1 MPELSR
7 PKGVFEERIDFDK
20 IEVAQDRR
28 QRNTL
33 AELRTLLRR
42 SEDLT
47 LSWAREVI
55 VRKKLKTAVAKY
67 QMPLYMKYREII
79 RRKVLSAH
87 RRGRSDAMDELGFF
101 TPPLRR
107 PEMNRSR
114 ARADALAESHRA
126 RLESDIIR
134 ELTSAT
140 EGNIDGDVIAWTI
153 RQVFAN
159 FAGWPDPDAP

>member
-7 PKGVFEERIDFDK
+7 PKDEFEERIDFDK
-20 IEVAQDRR
+20 IERFQERRVA
-28 QRNTL
+28 NTL
-33 AELRTLLRR
+33 AELRHLLRR
-42 SEDLT
+42 SEELT
-47 LSWAREVI
+47 LRWADDQI
-55 VRKKLKTAVAKY
+55 VRKKLKTVVAKY

-79 RRKVLSAH
+79 RRKILSSH
-87 RRGRSDAMDELGFF
+87 RRGRSDAMGELALS

-107 PEMNRSR
+107 PEMNRAR

-126 RLESDIIR
+126 RLEADIVR

-153 RQVFAN
+153 QQVFAN
-159 FAGWPDPDAP
+159 FAGWVDPDAP

>member
-1 MPELSR
+1 MPGAR
-7 PKGVFEERIDFDK
+7 PKSVFEDRIDFDRV
-20 IEVAQDRR
+20 EVAQDRR
-28 QRNTL
+28 LVSTL
-33 AELRTLLRR
+33 AELRALLRR
-42 SEDLT
+42 SENRT
-47 LSWAREVI
+47 LIWAAEEI
-55 VRKKLKTAVAKY
+55 VRKQRKTAVAKY
-67 QMPLYMKYREII
+67 QMPLFMKYREII

-87 RRGRSDAMDELGFF
+87 RRGRSDVAGELGIS

-126 RLESDIIR
+126 RLEADIIR

-159 FAGWPDPDAP
+159 FAGWADPDAP